1 LACRIPARFR
11 TGTLLDLKLLAIPIK
26 KHVEFAKALVKSYV
40 LSSVSDPDSL
50 IPDPDPAF

>member
-1 LACRIPARFR
+1 MACRIPARFR